1 MRAVC
6 VTLQLRKQNVELK
19 RRSQQLLEK
28 MQIVDINID
37 EIDGTD
43 AVPDASTDDEDIT
56 QALCQKITSN
66 YPF

>member
-1 MRAVC
+1 
-6 VTLQLRKQNVELK
+6 LK